1 MKLYKYYSLD
11 ECHTVKDV
19 LNFLRELEE
28 DSKIEFDHLKKDE
41 VIKIKNHWMND
52 TQKKSLIDYFTEND
66 VIEYPDFE
74 EFDDYDDEDD
84 YDDYDDEDDDY

>member
-11 ECHTVKDV
+11 ECHTIKDV
-19 LNFLRELEE
+19 LGFLGELED
-28 DSKIEFDHLKKDE
+28 DSKIEFEHLKSDE

-52 TQKKSLIDYFTEND
+52 FQKKELIEFFTEND

-74 EFDDYDDEDD
+74 EFDNIDDEDYEDYDDDEDD
-84 YDDYDDEDDDY
+84 Y